1 MTNDGRADI
10 VSVDPHTGGLTLWEN
25 SCPAPLSSEPSKP
38 DPTIPDD
45 PDDTETLECDPSDPE
60 PGCVIGYPIGPCW
73 DGHNYHTIDDVEN
86 GRADIPDHCV
96 NTYLLNALSETM
108 SAALEKFDD
117 IMANNYEKRF
127 NAFASMVRGQT
138 GNSWDKIWTSSDT
151 YWNCYAMVS
160 GEKKSQKCLQTFHM
174 AELWEPKDGICD
186 MLNDDYQFDCSL
198 IYYPETTISEPD
210 FCNPRTG
217 FCTRRKNIV
226 WHPTYDYELDLP
238 DPADSIAKSL
248 EMYRDYSDWLS
259 SVSASTQIGQ
269 FEESEGDVVDASVIT
284 VLSVQ
289 AAADAMET
297 VSEEGEDAIEEK
309 KKRTIVAFVTA
320 FLLLIPGVGQTA
332 GAGLAVARLGRLAAV
347 VDVAG
352 NSALG
357 IYSIVEDPGN
367 APGEVVAMIFGV
379 LGSRSNFGWG
389 KAAHKARRIDDVVFD
404 KLGDAVSVGVK
415 KTRKLANQCGEA

>member
-10 VSVDPHTGGLTLWEN
+10 VSVDPNTGGLTLWEN
-25 SCPAPLSSEPSKP
+25 SCPAPASSEPSKP
-38 DPTIPDD
+38 DPTMPDD
-45 PDDTETLECDPSDPE
+45 PDDTETLECDPNDPE

-73 DGHNYHTIDDVEN
+73 DGHEYHTIDDVEN

-96 NTYLLNALSETM
+96 NTYLLNALSEMM
-108 SAALEKFDD
+108 SGALEKFDD
-117 IMANNYEKRF
+117 IMANNYEKRY
-127 NAFASMVRGQT
+127 NAFVSMVRGEAR
-138 GNSWDKIWTSSDT
+138 NSWDEIWTLSDT
-151 YWNCYAMVS
+151 YWWCYDMDS
-160 GEKKSQKCLQTFHM
+160 DEKVWVDCLGTFHI
-174 AELWEPKDGICD
+174 AEIWEEKDGFCA
-186 MLNDDYQFDCSL
+186 MLDDDYQFDCTL
-198 IYYPETTISEPD
+198 ISYPETTVSEND

-217 FCTRRKNIV
+217 FCTTTDKTSWYPV
-226 WHPTYDYELDLP
+226 YDKGFDVP
-238 DPADSIAKSL
+238 DPSESITKSL
-248 EMYRDYSDWLS
+248 DMYRDYSAWLS

-289 AAADAMET
+289 AAANAMET

-320 FLLLIPGVGQTA
+320 FLLLVPGVGEAA
-332 GAGLAVARLGRLAAV
+332 GAALAVARLGRLAAV

-357 IYSIVEDPGN
+357 IYSIVDDPDN
-367 APGEVVAMIFGV
+367 APGEVVGLIFGA
-379 LGSRSNFGWG
+379 LGARSNFGWG
-389 KAAHKARRIDDVVFD
+389 KAASKARKIDDVVFD

-415 KTRKLANQCGEA
+415 KTRKLVNQCGEA